1 MFESLEAMMYRS
13 GMFESLAPTLKCG
26 EKMLV
31 TCGEVAKRCAVSMSS
46 DGVVGG
52 LKIRR
57 FCEKVS
63 AGRKG

>member
-1 MFESLEAMMYRS
+1 MFESLETMMYCS

-31 TCGEVAKRCAVSMSS
+31 TCGEVAAKCAASMSS
-46 DGVVGG
+46 AGVVGG
-52 LKIRR
+52 LKIRI
-57 FCEKVS
+57 FCDKVT